1 MVKLI
6 LAIDKDNGIGYG
18 NKLPWNIKEELA
30 HFKKITLNKT
40 LIVGRKTAESLPFL
54 EDRKIMVLSK
64 NQNINKTQFSN
75 DVKVINEL
83 PEDDAG
89 LIVAGGKEI
98 YTEAL
103 KKPDYIDTIYLSVV
117 KGNYVSTIVFD
128 DFYTLV
134 KDFYIEYS
142 EDHEKFTY
150 YKLIRKYHAENQY
163 LSLMEEILKNNNVKI
178 GRNGKT
184 LSKFNANFTFDLR
197 DGFPLLT
204 TKKMFFRGIVEE
216 FLFFLKGETNTKLL
230 SDKKVKIWEGNTTK
244 EFLKDRNLD
253 YAEGVMGPMYG
264 YQWRNFNGPYLLD
277 SDKLPVKTKNGIDQ
291 LANVIDLINNDPNSR
306 RILMTSYNPA
316 QAEEGVLYPCH
327 SITIQFNV
335 DGEYLDMFCYNRSQ
349 DLFLGVPYN
358 IASSSLLLTLIAN
371 ITNKTPRCLYMTMG
385 DVHIYE
391 CHKDPVR
398 TQLYGDRIP
407 FKFPKLTINN
417 TQDYDNLSYEDFILS
432 DYMCHPSIKANMVA

>member
-6 LAIDKDNGIGYG
+6 LAIDKDNGIGYA

-30 HFKKITLNKT
+30 HFKKLTLNKT
-40 LIVGRKTAESLPFL
+40 LIVGRKTGESLPHL
-54 EDRKIMVLSK
+54 ENRKILVLSK
-64 NQNINKTQFSN
+64 NQNLKKAQFSN
-75 DVKVINEL
+75 NVKIINEL
-83 PEDDAG
+83 PEDNPD

-103 KKPDYIDTIYLSVV
+103 KKPGYIDIIYLSVV

-128 DFYTLV
+128 DFYRLV
-134 KDFYIEYS
+134 QDFYIEYS
-142 EDHEKFTY
+142 EDQENFSY
-150 YKLIRKYHAENQY
+150 YKLVRKYHGEKQY
-163 LSLMEEILKNNNVKI
+163 LNLLEEILKNNNVKI

-244 EFLKDRNLD
+244 EFLKNRNLD

-264 YQWRNFNGPYLLD
+264 YQWRNFNGTYLLD
-277 SDKLPVKTKNGIDQ
+277 SDKRPVKNQNGIDQ

-306 RILMTSYNPA
+306 RILMTSYNPE

-335 DGEYLDMFCYNRSQ
+335 EDDYLDMFCYNRSQ

-371 ITNKTPRCLYMTMG
+371 ITNKTPRFLYMTMG
-385 DVHIYE
+385 DVHIYQ
-391 CHKDPVR
+391 CHKDNVK
-398 TQLYGDRIP
+398 TQLHDARIP

-417 TQDYDNLSYEDFILS
+417 SQDYDNLSYEDFILS
-432 DYMCHPSIKANMVA
+432 GYMCHPSIKANMVA